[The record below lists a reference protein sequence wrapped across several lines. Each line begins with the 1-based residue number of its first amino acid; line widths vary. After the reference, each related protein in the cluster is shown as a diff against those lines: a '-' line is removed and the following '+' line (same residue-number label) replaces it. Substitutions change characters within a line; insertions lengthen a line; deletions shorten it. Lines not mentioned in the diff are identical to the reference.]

1 MIADITTPADRNSYL
16 SRLDACISVAYIV
29 GPAIGGV
36 LAQVNNR
43 FPMYVAGVVSG
54 LAMIVALI
62 FLKESNPK
70 VLKRWEERKNR
81 TKGVN
86 TESKTAV
93 PETKPLKKPRIRV
106 KITPIMILCFIFEFC
121 IRWTLNAYDSRY
133 GIFLT
138 DKWNIS
144 SATYSY
150 LHPLFITCRTI
161 VVFQSVLCGVL
172 HAFAYPFLAKFIS
185 IPRLASIG
193 MTIEF
198 VSYILMGA
206 INNLY
211 GNVAACFLL
220 WVGYC
225 CASPTSAS
233 IITVGHVVRE

>member
-1 MIADITTPADRNSYL
+1 MIADITTPVDRNSYL

-54 LAMIVALI
+54 VAMIVALI

-70 VLKRWEERKNR
+70 VLKRWEEKKNR
-81 TKGVN
+81 KKGIAD
-86 TESKTAV
+86 ESKVAV
-93 PETKPLKKPRIRV
+93 PETKPLKKPKIHV

-138 DKWNIS
+138 DKWDIS

-150 LHPLFITCRTI
+150 MYALFII
-161 VVFQSVLCGVL
+161 VGPLWCSKVFFVVCCMPLPIPSSQSLS
-172 HAFAYPFLAKFIS
+172 AFLD
-185 IPRLASIG
+185 
-193 MTIEF
+193 
-198 VSYILMGA
+198 
-206 INNLY
+206 
-211 GNVAACFLL
+211 
-220 WVGYC
+220 
-225 CASPTSAS
+225 SPSS
-233 IITVGHVVRE
+233 E